1 MAPFSWLD
9 HSIHNL
15 FATYSN
21 INTGLIF
28 SGTLFILI
36 FAYMV
41 RFLAV
46 ALGNIQSGMLNIHE
60 SLDDASKS
68 LGLSPWQSIT
78 RVHLPL
84 LRPSLISAALLV
96 FVDTLKE
103 LPATLVLRPF
113 NFNTLA
119 VKSFELANDEQL
131 ANAAPSVITIV
142 LIGLIPVILLNFY
155 MQRSQN

>member
-1 MAPFSWLD
+1 MLS
-9 HSIHNL
+9 
-15 FATYSN
+15 
-21 INTGLIF
+21 
-28 SGTLFILI
+28 
-36 FAYMV
+36 
-41 RFLAV
+41 FLAECV
-46 ALGNIQSGMLNIHE
+46 FFFFQAEDGIRDADVTGVQTCALPI
-60 SLDDASKS
+60 SKS
-68 LGLSPWQSIT
+68 LGLTPWQSIV
-78 RVHLPL
+78 RIHLPL